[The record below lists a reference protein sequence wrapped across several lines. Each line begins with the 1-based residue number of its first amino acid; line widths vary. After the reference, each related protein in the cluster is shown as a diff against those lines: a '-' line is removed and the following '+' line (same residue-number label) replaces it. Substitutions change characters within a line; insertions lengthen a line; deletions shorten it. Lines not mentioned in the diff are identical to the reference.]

1 MHLSGNGDVP
11 RSPASPITVAAQ
23 YGNFI
28 GGALVGPV
36 DGKYREKP
44 HARHGRELG
53 PRQAGA

>member
-1 MHLSGNGDVP
+1 MCPG
-11 RSPASPITVAAQ
+11 SPASPITAAAQ

-44 HARHGRELG
+44 HARHGCAFMTRCLE
-53 PRQAGA
+53 RIAAIV